1 MDERPIEC
9 AERGLAFALM
19 TLERLKAALEEVRE
33 LEEKLRR
40 EIARLERYRE
50 QKTRIIVQE

>member
-1 MDERPIEC
+1 MDERPLEC

-19 TLERLKAALEEVRE
+19 TLERLKAVLEEVQE

-40 EIARLERYRE
+40 EIRRLEHYRE
-50 QKTRIIVQE
+50 KKTRIIVQE